1 MVNCII
7 IDDDEVQ
14 RQLIAGFVEE
24 IDYLNLI
31 GSYNNPVKALGI
43 LQSEQI
49 DLILLDVEMP
59 KMSGIDFLKSISFHG
74 DVVLI
79 TSSETYAAKAFEF
92 EVADYLVKPV
102 PYSRFVKSM
111 ERLHKK
117 KHKIEVRNKNEVFI
131 RTNSNYQKINI
142 DNILYIE
149 GAVDYVKIH
158 LPDAKYMVHSSLKKI
173 IEILPQ
179 NEFIRIHRSY
189 IVRLDKIDKIN
200 TYHISIGQT
209 ELPVSKANKE
219 ALLEKIS
226 TL

>member
-59 KMSGIDFLKSISFHG
+59 KMSGMDFLKSISFHG

-92 EVADYLVKPV
+92 EVA
-102 PYSRFVKSM
+102 
-111 ERLHKK
+111 
-117 KHKIEVRNKNEVFI
+117 
-131 RTNSNYQKINI
+131 
-142 DNILYIE
+142 
-149 GAVDYVKIH
+149 
-158 LPDAKYMVHSSLKKI
+158 
-173 IEILPQ
+173 
-179 NEFIRIHRSY
+179 
-189 IVRLDKIDKIN
+189 
-200 TYHISIGQT
+200 
-209 ELPVSKANKE
+209 
-219 ALLEKIS
+219 EK
-226 TL
+226 L